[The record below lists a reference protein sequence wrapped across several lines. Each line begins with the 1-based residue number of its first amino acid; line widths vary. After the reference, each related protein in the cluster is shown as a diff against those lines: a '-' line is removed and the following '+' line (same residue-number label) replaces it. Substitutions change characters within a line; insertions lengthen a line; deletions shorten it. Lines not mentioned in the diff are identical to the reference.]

1 MPDLILHNARIYT
14 QWPERPWVQAVAV
27 QKDRIIAVG
36 NNADILELAQPH
48 THLID
53 ARGRLV
59 LPGFTDAH
67 IHLFD
72 LARRQGQLA
81 LYNTRSLAHAL
92 GRLRVYALR
101 LPAGV
106 WALGYGWNESQ
117 WPERRF
123 PTRLELDAV
132 TGQRPAVI
140 WRTDLHAAVANS
152 EALRRAGIGPETP
165 NPPSGVIDRDAA
177 GQPTGVL
184 RELAIN
190 LVRKAIPPM
199 DEAAA
204 AANLQEVAAGL
215 HRLGIVGAH
224 DQRMKDNAEEGPEA
238 LRLYQRL
245 TARGELSLRISCNLE
260 ATHLDTI
267 IELGLQ
273 SGFGDEWVRFGH
285 VKLFSDGSLGARTAW
300 MLAPYENDPAN
311 TGMFLTP
318 PAEMT
323 RLIQKAHRHGVAISI
338 HAIGDRANRTVLDIF
353 DEVLAAGSDA
363 PPLIPHRIEHVQT
376 IQPQDQPRLAKLG
389 VTASVQPIHCTDD
402 IPNTDR
408 LWGDRGRNAYPFR
421 NLLDTGAVLAFGSD
435 APVASPNPWWG
446 IQAAVT
452 RQRSDG
458 SPAGGWHPEQRLSVK
473 EAVRAYTL
481 GPAAA
486 IGQAHQQGRL
496 APGYLADLILLDR
509 DIFAIPPAQ
518 LPETRVLLT
527 LLGGDIVH
535 RADDMR

>member
-1 MPDLILHNARIYT
+1 MIDLILYNARIYT
-14 QWPERPWVQAVAV
+14 QWPERPWAEAVAI
-27 QKDRIIAVG
+27 QKGRIVAIGDDPEIRA
-36 NNADILELAQPH
+36 LATPE
-48 THLID
+48 TRLID

-72 LARRQGQLA
+72 LARRRGQIA
-81 LYNTRSLAHAL
+81 LYDAASLGDMLDRVHDHAR
-92 GRLRVYALR
+92 G
-101 LPAGV
+101 LPPDAWV
-106 WALGYGWNESQ
+106 LGYGWNESA

-123 PTRLELDAV
+123 PTRHDLDAV
-132 TGQRPAVI
+132 TNGRPAVI

-152 EALRRAGIGPETP
+152 EALRRAGIDARTP
-165 NPPSGVIDRDAA
+165 DPPSGVIDRDEA

-190 LVRKAIPPM
+190 LMRAVIPPM
-199 DEAAA
+199 DETTAAS
-204 AANLQEVAAGL
+204 NLQAVAADL
-215 HRLGIVGAH
+215 HRLGIVAAH

-245 TARGELSLRISCNLE
+245 AARGELPLRVSCNLE
-260 ATHLDTI
+260 AAHLNYI

-300 MLAPYENDPAN
+300 MLAPYENDPEN

-318 PAEMT
+318 PQEMAA
-323 RLIQKAHRHGVAISI
+323 LIQKAHRHGVAISI

-353 DEVLAAGSDA
+353 DETIAGGSAA

-376 IQPQDQPRLAKLG
+376 IQPADQLRLAKLG
-389 VTASVQPIHCTDD
+389 ITASVQPIHCTDD

-408 LWGDRGRNAYPFR
+408 LWGDRGRNTYPFR
-421 NLLDTGAVLAFGSD
+421 TLWDANTLLAFGSD

-446 IQAAVT
+446 VHAAVT
-452 RQRSDG
+452 RQRRDG
-458 SPAGGWHPEQRLSVK
+458 TPAGGWYPDQRLTVQ
-473 EAVRAYTL
+473 EAVWAYTL

-509 DIFAIPPAQ
+509 DIFAIPADE
-518 LPETRVLLT
+518 LPHTRVLLT
-527 LLGGDIVH
+527 ILNGKSVH
-535 RADDMR
+535 QSPDL